1 VIPIRPN
8 REQLRRH
15 VERASITPEVAKAIR
30 EIVQLHHEALVEAV
44 CGGSMLPEAVTAQI
58 RAAGIPRWAGP
69 SVVESGVDLGIL
81 TAGLK
86 DPFQDEVDPDELAR
100 RILHQR
106 ELPLSYAEAVA
117 EQEAKEKAAIY
128 CRGLGNTVDKETQS
142 LIVETTVENRAQ
154 LVDAIRDETA
164 EAIHWR
170 ETRFAMKSRLG
181 RATGEWHRDLHRI
194 AETELHNAMQAG
206 RGAAIERDHGEGAQV
221 AKRPN
226 PSACPA
232 CLSMYLDG
240 DGNPRIFRL
249 SEIKSASNARDPQT
263 GKPRKRADWVPAL
276 EALHPH
282 CFLPGAV
289 VQGRIQLA
297 TRALYHGEA
306 VEILTARGHKL
317 TVTPNHPVPTADGRW
332 LPAGK
337 VAQGDDLLCYLG
349 GQEGDG
355 AARVAPRPDPRHEQ
369 QNPARIEE
377 VFDAFAKGG
386 RCARLHASP
395 MDFHGDAIGLEGDVD
410 VVWPA
415 SVLLRDGLSPVTECG
430 SDLVFPE
437 ADVAAVAGGLSLS
450 CAAGSQLGRLG
461 LSSAAG
467 PGATE
472 LALDSSPIHAQV
484 LPLDVLLLGLASELD
499 TCVEEFGL
507 QGVPCDAGF
516 AGKLLDRFPGA
527 VAADKVVQV
536 RKFNF
541 SGHVYD
547 LQSET
552 GWIVADGV
560 VTSNCRCQLIYVPE
574 GWGFDEDGRLVPPR
588 RR

>member
-44 CGGSMLPEAVTAQI
+44 CGGSMLPEAVTTQI

-86 DPFQDEVDPDELAR
+86 DPFQDEVDPEELAR

-117 EQEAKEKAAIY
+117 EQEAKEKSAIY
-128 CRGLGNTVDKETQS
+128 CRGLGNTVDKETQA

-170 ETRFAMKSRLG
+170 ETRFALKSRLG

-226 PSACPA
+226 SAACQA
-232 CLSMYLDG
+232 CLDFYLDG

-263 GKPRKRADWVPAL
+263 GKPRKRADWVPTL

-317 TVTPNHPVPTADGRW
+317 AVTPNHPVPTADGRW
-332 LPAGK
+332 LPAGEI
-337 VAQGDDLLCYLG
+337 AQGDDLLCYLG
-349 GQEGDG
+349 RKEGDG
-355 AARVAPRPDPRHEQ
+355 AIRVVPRPDPRNEQ
-369 QNPARIEE
+369 QDPARVEE
-377 VFDAFAKGG
+377 VFDALAESGG
-386 RCARLHASP
+386 RTTVHAVP
-395 MDFHGDAIGLEGDVD
+395 GDFHGDAIGLKGDVE
-410 VVWPA
+410 VVGPA
-415 SVLLRDGLSPVTECG
+415 GLLLRDDLSPVAKRG
-430 SDLVFPE
+430 SDFSFAEAGNRIRASAFPFN
-437 ADVAAVAGGLSLS
+437 
-450 CAAGSQLGRLG
+450 
-461 LSSAAG
+461 
-467 PGATE
+467 P
-472 LALDSSPIHAQV
+472 
-484 LPLDVLLLGLASELD
+484 LLLGPAADLD
-499 TCVEEFGL
+499 TCVNEFGP
-507 QGVPCDAGF
+507 QGYPVDASF
-516 AGKLLDRFPGA
+516 AGDLVQRFPGL
-527 VAADKVVQV
+527 VATDQVVQT
-536 RKFNF
+536 RKFDF

-547 LQSET
+547 LQAET
-552 GWIVADGV
+552 GWIVANGI
-560 VTSNCRCQLIYVPE
+560 VTSNCRCQLIRVPE